1 MVFGNLYW
9 RWISLRQR
17 KSRGDADVST
27 HRCQGKV
34 SAVSWSSHDGLE
46 MDAETPSAFSIFK
59 LKATTRENMSKLI
72 MSWKEHLTYAFFDIF
87 QGGVHAVFP

>member
-1 MVFGNLYW
+1 MTKVRAQVGNEE
-9 RWISLRQR
+9 RQFY
-17 KSRGDADVST
+17 KS
-27 HRCQGKV
+27 QG
-34 SAVSWSSHDGLE
+34 
-46 MDAETPSAFSIFK
+46 ETSAFSIFK